1 MSYVMTTKKNDTGAD
16 LPKCTFRAILDHI
29 IENKM
34 FRDVDL
40 KVLYVRLCHEHGEER
55 VDEIWDALM
64 DEL

>member
-40 KVLYVRLCHEHGEER
+40 KVLYVRLCH
-55 VDEIWDALM
+55 
-64 DEL
+64 